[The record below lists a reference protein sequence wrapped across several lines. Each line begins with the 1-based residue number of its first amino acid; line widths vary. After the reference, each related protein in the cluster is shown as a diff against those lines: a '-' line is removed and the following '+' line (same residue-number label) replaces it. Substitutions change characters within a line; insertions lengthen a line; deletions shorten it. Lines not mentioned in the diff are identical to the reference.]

1 MTDPAALQKLVTW
14 LSPAFPVGAFAW
26 SAGLETAIADRRVT
40 DSERLENWIVGALAH
55 GGVRTD
61 AILLAHA
68 WRAVREIE
76 PVEPSS
82 RSEPPPTPAPS
93 PQGGGRPA
101 LASRRPDGTESGESV
116 PFPLAGWGST
126 ATSRQDVTTT
136 LSNLADLSLALTAS
150 RERWMETT
158 ITGDNYLL
166 AAKHWPNYILALLPQ
181 PCPYPVAVG
190 ATAAAHGID
199 LIDTLIAWLTATVHG
214 QISVAVRL
222 VPLGQSDGLRVLAAL
237 EPRVAALAA
246 SAATATLAD
255 LGAIAYAADIAQ
267 MRHETL
273 EPRIFRS

>member
-1 MTDPAALQKLVTW
+1 MTNPAALQKLVTW

-40 DSERLENWIVGALAH
+40 DPERLQNWIEGALTH

-61 AILLAHA
+61 AILLAEA
-68 WRAVREIE
+68 WRA
-76 PVEPSS
+76 
-82 RSEPPPTPAPS
+82 
-93 PQGGGRPA
+93 G
-101 LASRRPDGTESGESV
+101 GESAFAASPLPTSPTRGEV
-116 PFPLAGWGST
+116 PAGDGGTIPPQAPADTSPLVGEAGRGE
-126 ATSRQDVTTT
+126 ATRTS
-136 LSNLADLSLALTAS
+136 LSDLADLSQALTAS

-158 ITGDNYLL
+158 ITGDNYVL
-166 AAKHWPNYILALLPQ
+166 ATKHWPTGVLALLPE
-181 PCPYPVAVG
+181 PCPYPIAVG
-190 ATAAAHGID
+190 AIAAAHDID
-199 LIDTLIAWLTATVHG
+199 LLDTLLAWLTATVHG

-237 EPRVAALAA
+237 EPGVAALAA
-246 SAATATLAD
+246 SAAASTLAD

>member
-40 DSERLENWIVGALAH
+40 DSERLQNWIEGALAH
-55 GGVRTD
+55 GGIRTD

-76 PVEPSS
+76 LASP
-82 RSEPPPTPAPS
+82 PS
-93 PQGGGRPA
+93 PTLPARGRVPAGGSALIEPQAPA
-101 LASRRPDGTESGESV
+101 GTS
-116 PFPLAGWGST
+116 PLAGEVGRRG
-126 ATSRQDVTTT
+126 AAGPELQD
-136 LSNLADLSLALTAS
+136 LADLSLALTAS

-158 ITGDNYLL
+158 ITGDNYEL
-166 AAKHWPNYILALLPQ
+166 AAKHWPTDILPRLPK
-181 PCPYPVAVG
+181 PCPYPIAVG
-190 ATAAAHGID
+190 AIAAAHDIE
-199 LIDTLIAWLTATVHG
+199 LTDTLLAWLTATVHG

-237 EPRVAALAA
+237 EPRVAALAGF
-246 SAATATLAD
+246 AATATLAD
-255 LGAIAYAADIAQ
+255 IGAIAYAADIAQ